1 VCVNWTVKSAITFLT
16 RKLSLLLV
24 YIYLRNP
31 GTNGQ
36 PTAGPNGEC
45 SAQIAWCRSPT
56 AMSVK
61 TSYTILRGL
70 DGIPHE
76 MKTQRPQFYESRE
89 SERGQT
95 RSFATRKRG
104 LDDFYITRGES
115 VSLFCA
121 DYNFRKK

>member
-1 VCVNWTVKSAITFLT
+1 MYFTCVNWTVKSAITFLT
-16 RKLSLLLV
+16 RKLSLLLA

-56 AMSVK
+56 GMSVK
-61 TSYTILRGL
+61 TSYTILGGL

-95 RSFATRKRG
+95 VSFLRNSKTR
-104 LDDFYITRGES
+104 
-115 VSLFCA
+115 A
-121 DYNFRKK
+121 